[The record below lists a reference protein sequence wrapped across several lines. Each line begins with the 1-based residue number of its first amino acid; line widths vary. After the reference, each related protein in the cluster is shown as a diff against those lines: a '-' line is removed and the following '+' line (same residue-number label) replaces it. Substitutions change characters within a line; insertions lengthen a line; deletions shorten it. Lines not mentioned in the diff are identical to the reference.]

1 MDLLSTTFAR
11 RPGLFAAIA
20 LALSIAAALGI
31 SRVRFSESPRAL
43 FRSGDAAFEELER
56 LYADFGSDDADCIV
70 LLESPDVLNNATCA
84 LIRELDATLAT
95 VDGIATVTSIADL
108 SLLGSLLPR
117 PLLPR
122 EGADSAARDTAR
134 SALRSHPLG
143 TDQLVD
149 PTFRSTI
156 LLVQLQDGD
165 LTVAQ
170 MTPIMHAIDA
180 RIAAIQLPS
189 NTTVTVTGIPP
200 LRVAIFGTIKAEQ
213 FQLSLFGLVVSISVA
228 WLLFRKL
235 GPVLVAGLSSLFAG
249 IWAAGLVGWIGVPFG
264 VLTAQLPLLVQIIAL
279 CDAVHLTHHILEQ
292 RRAGASPRAAA
303 ASSLAALGG
312 ACLLTTFTT
321 AVGFLSLAVSRAEAI
336 QQFGLLFGA
345 CVLMSFLAVVIFVPL
360 LALCF
365 LRSPPAAY
373 EARAEAR
380 MQRAADAL
388 LTPILKRPRLTSALG
403 LLFAGLTCAAALTL
417 EPDNRLQESSPEGH
431 PATDA
436 LHRIEALYGGLVG
449 SSIRLDWPADID
461 ASDPR
466 VLAAIRAAEASLN
479 SSPVHCGTLS
489 IVDFLPMVPGP
500 APPASEPDP
509 RLQLLERVAAQ
520 SLSAW
525 WLPDIHSARISARVL
540 DARSP
545 DIDAAHTQIRSDL
558 TALSLTHPGFRF
570 TLTGTGVV
578 ARRNIDTIIT
588 DLARGLFIA
597 AITIFLALSLFLR
610 SWRLGLLSLLPNLLP
625 LTVTG
630 CALALLD
637 HPLQVASAIAF
648 SVCLGIAVDD
658 TIHFLHRYRREL
670 AHTGSSHQAARNTF
684 IGVGLPILVTSLV
697 LASGFLCLQLSVV
710 PTTRLFGWIILGG
723 LATAVVADLLLLPA
737 LLVATDPDPNP
748 PKDQ

>member
-70 LLESPDVLNNATCA
+70 LLESPDVLHNAPCA

-108 SLLGSLLPR
+108 SLLGSLIPR

-122 EGADSAARDTAR
+122 EGTDSAARDTAR

-292 RRAGASPRAAA
+292 RRAGASP
-303 ASSLAALGG
+303 
-312 ACLLTTFTT
+312 
-321 AVGFLSLAVSRAEAI
+321 
-336 QQFGLLFGA
+336 
-345 CVLMSFLAVVIFVPL
+345 
-360 LALCF
+360 
-365 LRSPPAAY
+365 
-373 EARAEAR
+373 
-380 MQRAADAL
+380 
-388 LTPILKRPRLTSALG
+388 
-403 LLFAGLTCAAALTL
+403 
-417 EPDNRLQESSPEGH
+417 N
-431 PATDA
+431 
-436 LHRIEALYGGLVG
+436 
-449 SSIRLDWPADID
+449 
-461 ASDPR
+461 
-466 VLAAIRAAEASLN
+466 
-479 SSPVHCGTLS
+479 
-489 IVDFLPMVPGP
+489 
-500 APPASEPDP
+500 
-509 RLQLLERVAAQ
+509 
-520 SLSAW
+520 
-525 WLPDIHSARISARVL
+525 
-540 DARSP
+540 
-545 DIDAAHTQIRSDL
+545 
-558 TALSLTHPGFRF
+558 
-570 TLTGTGVV
+570 
-578 ARRNIDTIIT
+578 
-588 DLARGLFIA
+588 
-597 AITIFLALSLFLR
+597 
-610 SWRLGLLSLLPNLLP
+610 
-625 LTVTG
+625 
-630 CALALLD
+630 
-637 HPLQVASAIAF
+637 
-648 SVCLGIAVDD
+648 
-658 TIHFLHRYRREL
+658 
-670 AHTGSSHQAARNTF
+670 
-684 IGVGLPILVTSLV
+684 
-697 LASGFLCLQLSVV
+697 
-710 PTTRLFGWIILGG
+710 
-723 LATAVVADLLLLPA
+723 
-737 LLVATDPDPNP
+737 
-748 PKDQ
+748 